1 MKGHGI
7 LSPILTILRMTSE
20 HLITKEKVKK
30 AYVERK
36 VLDWEDPAVS
46 LNDDL
51 ESFLIKIENQN

>member
-7 LSPILTILRMTSE
+7 LSSILTILRMTRE

-30 AYVERK
+30 ACVEGK